1 MPVLRSIRERFGLDL
16 RQAKEVMLQTEGTA
30 PSLAEHEAK
39 VLEAIRNTAFGTIEI
54 VIHQSKIVQLT
65 RSEKV
70 RFEQI

>member
-1 MPVLRSIRERFGLDL
+1 MSDTSHRSFTSSVVPSPRQNGERHSS
-16 RQAKEVMLQTEGTA
+16 
-30 PSLAEHEAK
+30 SLAEHEAK

-70 RFEQI
+70 RFEQT

>member
-1 MPVLRSIRERFGLDL
+1 MRPACAPIIHPPFKLSTGSPDL
-16 RQAKEVMLQTEGTA
+16 GVSFRLN
-30 PSLAEHEAK
+30 LADHEAK

-70 RFEQI
+70 RFEQG

>member
-1 MPVLRSIRERFGLDL
+1 MNGMSNRGFTSNRVSSPAQNDER
-16 RQAKEVMLQTEGTA
+16 
-30 PSLAEHEAK
+30 PSSLAEHEAK

-70 RFEQI
+70 RFEQN

>member
-1 MPVLRSIRERFGLDL
+1 MNGTPLNSTPNRAFTSNAVSSPPQNGER
-16 RQAKEVMLQTEGTA
+16 
-30 PSLAEHEAK
+30 PSSLADHEGK

-70 RFEQI
+70 RFEQG

>member
-1 MPVLRSIRERFGLDL
+1 MNTTSNRAFTSNAVSSP
-16 RQAKEVMLQTEGTA
+16 
-30 PSLAEHEAK
+30 PLADHEAK

-70 RFEQI
+70 RFEQS